1 MTDKLIADF
10 LAVINQVSYYNA
22 GEGNSYWEESHKR
35 EAAKQRLKELK
46 LEMVTQF
53 GKEFTLEVANGVPH
67 LCYGELNDLE
77 TTESR

>member
-10 LAVINQVSYYNA
+10 LSAINQVSYYNA

-35 EAAKQRLKELK
+35 QKAKEHLKQLK
-46 LEMVTQF
+46 LEMVLQF

-67 LCYGELNDLE
+67 LCYGELSDLE
-77 TTESR
+77 TTK